1 MEIESQ
7 AELWSLDRYRNYLRF
22 LARLQLDPRLLAKLD
37 ASDVVQQTL
46 LQAHAHKDQFRG
58 QTEAEWLAWLRKI
71 LANSIA
77 AAARQFAADGRDL
90 GRERSLEAGLNE
102 SSARLEGWLAA
113 DQSSPSERAD
123 RSEQSRLLADALA
136 MLPLD
141 QQRVVEL
148 HHLQGLSLAEIAQQL
163 NKSRPAVMGLL
174 FRGLKQLRQLLA
186 EPGDGRP

>member
-1 MEIESQ
+1 MEIELQ
-7 AELWSLDRYRNYLRF
+7 PELRSLDRYRNYLRF

-46 LQAHAHKDQFRG
+46 MQAHANKDQFRG
-58 QTEAEWLAWLRKI
+58 QSEAEWLAWLRKI
-71 LANSIA
+71 LANSLA
-77 AAARQFAADGRDL
+77 AAVRQFAADARDL
-90 GRERSLEAGLNE
+90 GRERSLEAGLDE

-136 MLPLD
+136 LLPAD
-141 QQRVVEL
+141 QQRVIEL
-148 HHLQGLSLAEIAQQL
+148 HHLQGLSLAEIAEQL
-163 NKSRPAVMGLL
+163 GKTRPAVMGLL

-186 EPGDGRP
+186 RPGDGRQ